1 MSAISRCSCLAL
13 ALARA
18 LSTSGGNGFNLI
30 SSNFRGNTSLVTWLA
45 CAVFAKLK
53 SDRFAIFGKAKVA
66 SQSSANLKTLLEDGI
81 CEGEFVE
88 MESESD
94 TEFSRTRPFPLRSFE
109 GCSPRPKLSRSGPE
123 FESDRCTLPIDS
135 L

>member
-18 LSTSGGNGFNLI
+18 LSTSRGNGFNLI

-45 CAVFAKLK
+45 CAVLAKLK
-53 SDRFAIFGKAKVA
+53 SDRFAIFGKTKVSPPRWTLQDRRRVVRWRAKA
-66 SQSSANLKTLLEDGI
+66 TK
-81 CEGEFVE
+81 
-88 MESESD
+88 
-94 TEFSRTRPFPLRSFE
+94 FSRTRPFPLRSFR
-109 GCSPRPKLSRSGPE
+109 GSKAQPKLSRSGPE